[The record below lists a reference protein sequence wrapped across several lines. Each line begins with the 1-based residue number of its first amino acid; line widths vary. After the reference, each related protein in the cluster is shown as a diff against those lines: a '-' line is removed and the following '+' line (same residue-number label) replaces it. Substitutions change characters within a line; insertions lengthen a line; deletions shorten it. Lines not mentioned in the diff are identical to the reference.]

1 MIKNLSILLHNKN
14 KQEDKYQVE
23 AEIEILTGV
32 RKVNVDFKTKKCE
45 VEFNEADISEKDIL
59 EKINKLGF
67 DYKLQEGQ
75 ESAKLLKHTYF
86 VEGMHC
92 ASCEIATEKSLIKR
106 DEVKSVDA
114 SVGKG
119 QVEINYSG
127 DYPKIEELNKL
138 FKGDGYIFSDKPKKK
153 HDEKLMTTTGGELI
167 INKQKF
173 HDVLIIIA
181 VSMVLVIGFSFIN
194 KSGVSALISVSST
207 SALPMFLVFGL
218 LAGLSSCAALV
229 GGIILSMS
237 KQWSSLY
244 AKNDSSFKKLQP
256 HIIFNSGRL
265 ISYALFGGVLGAIGS
280 FFKLSLTANTILI
293 ALVSIMMLFLAL
305 QMLGVKYFQKFQ
317 ISAPKFITRYAVN
330 EDNFKG
336 RYMPFAMGAL
346 TFFLPCGFTITAQT
360 LALASGS
367 MIQGMLIM
375 LFFALGTLPIL
386 LFIGLSSVK
395 FSRKPHLANRF
406 LKVAGVLVLFFALF
420 NINAQLNV
428 LGWTSLSDITVKK
441 SKAIEFNDDGLPE
454 IVKGVQILKMDAKS
468 TGYTPNRLKVRA
480 GIPVRWEITDKGTS
494 GCTNAVMSR
503 GLFEGQIALTPGKT
517 SVKEFT
523 PEQPGIYKFSCWMGM
538 VSGTI
543 EVVDGEGRS
552 ANNDTPSALAAS
564 ETEVIPSGATGCGCG
579 GSGSGSCG
587 Q

>member
-1 MIKNLSILLHNKN
+1 MIKNLSILLQNKK

-32 RKVNVDFKTKKCE
+32 RKVNVDFETNKCE
-45 VEFNEADISEKDIL
+45 VEFNEEEISEKKIL
-59 EKINKLGF
+59 DKINKLGL
-67 DYKLQEGQ
+67 DYKLHENR
-75 ESAKLLKHTYF
+75 ESAKIKKHVYF

-92 ASCEIATEKSLIKR
+92 ASCEITTEKSLIKR

-119 QVEINYSG
+119 QVEIRYSG

-138 FKGDGYIFSDKPKKK
+138 FKGDDYIFSDNPKKK
-153 HDEKLMTTTGGELI
+153 HEEKLITTARGELI

-173 HDVLIIIA
+173 HDLLIIVA
-181 VSMVLVIGFSFIN
+181 VSIALIIGFSFIN
-194 KSGVSALISVSST
+194 KTGISALISVNST

-229 GGIILSMS
+229 GGVILSMS

-244 AKNDSSFKKLQP
+244 AKDDKSIKKLQP
-256 HIIFNSGRL
+256 HLIFNSGRL
-265 ISYALFGGVLGAIGS
+265 VSYALFGGILGAIGS

-293 ALVSIMMLFLAL
+293 ALVSLMMLFLAL

-336 RYMPFAMGAL
+336 RYMPFVMGAL

-375 LFFALGTLPIL
+375 LFFALGTLPIM
-386 LFIGLSSVK
+386 LFIGISSVK
-395 FSRKPHLANRF
+395 FSKKPHLANRF

-428 LGWTSLSDITVKK
+428 LGWTSLSDVTINK
-441 SKAIEFNDDGLPE
+441 SQAIEFKDDGLPE
-454 IVKGVQILKMDAKS
+454 VVNGIQVLKMDAKS

-503 GLFEGQIALTPGKT
+503 GLFDGQIALTPGKT

-543 EVVDGEGRS
+543 EVVDEKAGS
-552 ANNDTPSALAAS
+552 AQSGTLSALAVS

-579 GSGSGSCG
+579 GGESDSCG